1 MPGGCLRLAF
11 ARVNQETNALSP
23 VLTTL
28 ADFRATHWLEGPQLL
43 AACGRKHMEVQGM
56 FRNAELSGFVQ
67 ELHKLGHAHDLAHG
81 HTGVAVVPLVS
92 AWAVPSGPLTGACL
106 QGIIDAILTQLRA
119 AEPVDGLYLS
129 LHGAMGVQGVAD
141 PEAEI
146 LRQIRAVIGS
156 LLPIVVS
163 YDLHASVSRPVVEQV
178 QAIVA
183 YATNPH
189 RDHARTGALSARILL
204 GLCRKT
210 LQPTMAWRSLPMLM
224 GGGTTLDFLP
234 PMLAIFQRL
243 RHWERQGK
251 IVSGSVLMCHPWNA
265 HPETGWNVL
274 IVTNGD
280 QALAE
285 RLADEVAEQCW
296 KVRHELPPAFH
307 TPEDAIA
314 LAKAARLARK
324 LGVVVLAD
332 ASDVVSAGAPGE
344 NTALIEALL
353 AHGRELVSYVPLR
366 DPGVVAALWP
376 EPLGSQHEVTI
387 GGKLDVARG
396 KPLTLQVK
404 IHEKR
409 QSHGVGRMVVLVHEQ
424 VHIVVVEGPA
434 LAIRPAFFSNAGLNP
449 WRADVI
455 VVKNFFPFRMFFA
468 AIARLT
474 LYVKSSGVTDFDA
487 AHLLDFAGAVHPRDE
502 VTEWRTADRRR
513 RLDPDS

>member
-1 MPGGCLRLAF
+1 MPGRCLRLGF

-23 VLTTL
+23 VRTTL
-28 ADFRATHWLEGPQLL
+28 DDFRATHWLEGPKLL
-43 AACGRKHMEVQGM
+43 AACGRKSMEVPGM
-56 FRNAELSGFVQ
+56 FRNAELSGFAQ
-67 ELHKLGHAHDLAHG
+67 EAHKLAHDHDLAHG
-81 HTGVAVVPLVS
+81 HVGVALVPLVS
-92 AWAVPSGPLTGACL
+92 AWAVPSGPLTRECL
-106 QGIIDAILTQLRA
+106 QGIIDAILQQLRA
-119 AEPVDGLYLS
+119 TEPLDGLYLS
-129 LHGAMGVQGVAD
+129 LHGAMGALETPD

-146 LRQIRAVIGS
+146 IRQIRAEVGPA
-156 LLPIVVS
+156 LPIVVT
-163 YDLHASVSRPVVEQV
+163 YDLHASVSREVVEQV
-178 QAIVA
+178 QGLIA

-189 RDHARTGALSARILL
+189 RDHARTGAKAARLLL
-204 GLCRKT
+204 GICRKR
-210 LQPTMAWRSLPMLM
+210 LHPTTAWRSLPMLL
-224 GGGTTLDFLP
+224 GGGTTIDFLP

-251 IVSGSVLMCHPWNA
+251 ILSGSVLMCHPWNA

-274 IVTNGD
+274 IVTDANR
-280 QALAE
+280 ALAE
-285 RLADEVAEQCW
+285 QLADEVAEQCW

-307 TPEDAIA
+307 TPEKAIQ
-314 LAKAARLARK
+314 LAKEARLARR

-344 NTALIEALL
+344 NTALIAALL

-366 DPGVVAALWP
+366 DPEVVAALWP
-376 EPLGSQHEVTI
+376 MAIGSQHEVTI
-387 GGKLDVARG
+387 GAKLDAARG
-396 KPLTLQVK
+396 QQLALQVK

-409 QSHGVGRMVVLVHEQ
+409 ESHGVGRMLVLVHEK

-434 LAIRPAFFSNAGLNP
+434 LTMRPSFFSNAGLNP

-468 AIARLT
+468 AMARLT

-487 AHLLDFAGAVHPRDE
+487 AHVLEFAGEIHPRDE

-513 RLDPDS
+513 RFS

>member
-1 MPGGCLRLAF
+1 MSDGCLRLAF

-23 VLTTL
+23 VLTTV
-28 ADFRATHWLEGPQLL
+28 ADFQATHWLEGPELL
-43 AACGRKHMEVQGM
+43 AACGRKTMEVQGM

-67 ELHKLGHAHDLAHG
+67 EAHKRAHAYDLAHARKG
-81 HTGVAVVPLVS
+81 IALVPLVS
-92 AWAVPSGPLTGACL
+92 AWAVPSGPLTGECL
-106 QGIIDAILTQLRA
+106 QHIIDAILRQLRA
-119 AEPVDGLYLS
+119 TEPVDGLYLC
-129 LHGAMGVQGVAD
+129 LHGAMGVRGVVD

-146 LRQIRAVIGS
+146 LRQLRVALGPT
-156 LLPIVVS
+156 LPIVVS
-163 YDLHASVSRPVVEQV
+163 YDLHASVTRAVVEQV

-189 RDHARTGALSARILL
+189 RDHASTGAKAARMLI

-210 LQPTMAWRSLPMLM
+210 LDPQMAWRSLPMLL
-224 GGGTTLDFLP
+224 GGGTTIDFLP

-251 IVSGSVLMCHPWNA
+251 IVVGSVLMCHPWNA
-265 HPETGWNVL
+265 QPETGWNVL
-274 IVTNGD
+274 ILTDGNRAV
-280 QALAE
+280 AE
-285 RLADEVAEQCW
+285 RLADEIAELCW
-296 KVRHELPPAFH
+296 AVRHQLPPTFH
-307 TPEDAIA
+307 TPEAAIA
-314 LAKAARLARK
+314 LAKKARLARK

-366 DPGVVAALWP
+366 DPALVAELWP
-376 EPLGSQHEVTI
+376 QAVGSQHRVTI

-396 KPLTLQVK
+396 QLLTLQVK

-409 QSHGVGRMVVLVHEQ
+409 ESHGVGRILVLVHEQ

-434 LAIRPAFFSNAGLNP
+434 LAMRPAFFSNAGLNP

-468 AIARLT
+468 AMARLT

-487 AHLLDFAGAVHPRDE
+487 AHGLEFAGAIHPRDE
-502 VTEWRTADRRR
+502 VLEWRTTDRRR
-513 RLDPDS
+513 RLV